1 MTDIDID
8 QLRAGPATTSDAEL
22 KVNPGSSPLS
32 VGQHTF
38 ELTVADDSGNESV
51 PARVRVIVAD
61 TQAPTAVI
69 TVRDANGQPLAGN
82 RLSVGTAFRLD
93 GSRSVDIG
101 GQIVKYTWKLLD

>member
-8 QLRAGPATTSDAEL
+8 QLRANAATTSDAQL
-22 KVNPGSSPLS
+22 KVNPGSNPLPI
-32 VGQHTF
+32 GQHTF

-69 TVRDANGQPLAGN
+69 DVRDGNGQPLANN
-82 RLSVGTAFRLD
+82 RLPFGAAFALD
-93 GSRSVDIG
+93 GSRSADIG
-101 GQIVKYTWKLLD
+101 GQIVKYTWKLID